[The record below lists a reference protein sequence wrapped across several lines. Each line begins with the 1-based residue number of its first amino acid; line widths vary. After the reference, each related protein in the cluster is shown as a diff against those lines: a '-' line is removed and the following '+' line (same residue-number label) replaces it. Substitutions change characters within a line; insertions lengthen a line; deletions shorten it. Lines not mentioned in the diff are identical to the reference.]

1 MKLNAFEAF
10 LLVVGVA
17 VLGGDFAQCA
27 KNKFRLY
34 DSPTFV
40 GGVQPRYLEE
50 PNLIPECAVNKEPK
64 TGVPAEFDAREF
76 WKQCPSLWEIRD
88 QGHCLSCWAVAIAST
103 LTDRHCIAS
112 NGTSNFRFSDQ
123 DLLACS
129 RHYTGWTSK
138 ICTGRGQR
146 RLCAPRPLSGC
157 EGGSMGL
164 AWKYLTNSSNGI
176 VSGGHYK
183 SDDGCLSYEY
193 PPCDHTKKSCYK
205 VNEGVRQPE
214 CSKGCLATY
223 NHTYLLDKRR
233 ITSACQFNYPYNT
246 NVTVFNEFVKNVQL
260 EIMQNGPIIG
270 VLRLYPSFDKF
281 NPRDEN
287 EIYKPSGDERYNSLH
302 AVKIIGWGIGN
313 QNGTELPYW
322 LVSNSFNY
330 YWGNRGFFKIFR
342 GKDVHES
349 AGINEQLSAGMPLIV

>member
-1 MKLNAFEAF
+1 MQISKPRLAMLLRSKCYPDDNLRFRCGFPIEFAAKCPPIRWRIRSELVATTRIRSEVAAIPRF
-10 LLVVGVA
+10 LHE
-17 VLGGDFAQCA
+17 FASESADISLANPQR
-27 KNKFRLY
+27 NLEL
-34 DSPTFV
+34 SSGPNV
-40 GGVQPRYLEE
+40 HNVQ
-50 PNLIPECAVNKEPK
+50 
-64 TGVPAEFDAREF
+64 
-76 WKQCPSLWEIRD
+76 
-88 QGHCLSCWAVAIAST
+88 AVAIAST